1 MGKSLNIILPKT
13 AFVNRKEQK
22 MKTKL
27 NQSKLK
33 LAIVSAMLVGSAGF
47 STAGYAATAGDTMAV
62 STSVGMVCTIDST
75 GDLNFSHYDPTATD
89 DNVASATITSSCTVG
104 GSAKITLSQGAS
116 GTGTDAAPVRRMLG
130 SSIANTGTFL
140 PYSLYQDSARTTT
153 WGNTPDTGKGFT
165 VTNVAHV
172 ATVFG
177 KIAALEAAAVGVFS
191 DTVAVTLTY

>member
-1 MGKSLNIILPKT
+1 
-13 AFVNRKEQK
+13 

-47 STAGYAATAGDTMAV
+47 SAAGYAGTDGSTMAV

-104 GSAKITLSQGAS
+104 GSAKITLSQGDS
-116 GTGTDAAPVRRMLG
+116 GTGTDAAPFRRMLG
-130 SSIANTGTFL
+130 GSPGNAGTFL
-140 PYSLYQDSARTTT
+140 PYSLYQDSDRLTT
-153 WGNTPDTGKGFT
+153 WGNTADTGKGFT

-177 KIAALEAAAVGVFS
+177 KIAALEAAAVGVFN

>member
-1 MGKSLNIILPKT
+1 
-13 AFVNRKEQK
+13 

-47 STAGYAATAGDTMAV
+47 STAGYAATDTNTMAV
-62 STSVGMVCTIDST
+62 STTVGMVCTIDST
-75 GDLNFSHYDPTATD
+75 GDLNFTHYDPTATD

-116 GTGTDAAPVRRMLG
+116 GTGTDAAPFRRMLG
-130 SSIANTGTFL
+130 GSPGNAGTFL
-140 PYSLYQDSARTTT
+140 PYSLYQDSALSTT
-153 WGNTPDTGKGFT
+153 WGNTPETGKGFT
-165 VTNVAHV
+165 VVLDPDV
-172 ATVFG
+172 STVYG
-177 KIAALEAAAVGVFS
+177 KIAKNETAGVGVFN

>member
-1 MGKSLNIILPKT
+1 
-13 AFVNRKEQK
+13 

-33 LAIVSAMLVGSAGF
+33 LAIVSAMLVGTAGL
-47 STAGYAATAGDTMAV
+47 STAGYAGTDGSTMAV

-75 GDLNFSHYDPTATD
+75 GDLNFSHYDPTASN
-89 DNVASATITSSCTVG
+89 DNTASASITSSCTVG
-104 GSAKITLSQGAS
+104 GSAKITLDQGLN
-116 GTGTDAAPVRRMLG
+116 GTGTDAVPVRRMLG
-130 SSIANTGTFL
+130 GSVANAGSFL
-140 PYSLYQDSARTTT
+140 PYSLWQESDLQTT
-153 WGNTPDTGKGFT
+153 WGNTADTGKGFT

-177 KIAALEAAAVGVFS
+177 KIAALEAAAVGVFN

>member
-1 MGKSLNIILPKT
+1 
-13 AFVNRKEQK
+13 

-47 STAGYAATAGDTMAV
+47 STAGYAATDGSTMAV

-75 GDLNFSHYDPTATD
+75 GDLNFSHYDPTASD
-89 DNVASATITSSCTVG
+89 DNTASASITSSCTVG
-104 GSAKITLSQGAS
+104 GSAKITLDQGLH
-116 GTGTDAAPVRRMLG
+116 GTGTDAVPVRRMLG

-140 PYSLYQDSARTTT
+140 PYSLWQESDLQTT
-153 WGNTPDTGKGFT
+153 WGNTADTGKGFT

-177 KIAALEAAAVGVFS
+177 KIAALEAAAVGVFN